1 MPDPA
6 HKDIVTLAV
15 LGTKLDYLIRTVDK
29 MVLRLEDHQRRID
42 SIENTVKILK
52 WVSGVAATTGIAL
65 LIAWVKTI
73 LSI

>member
-1 MPDPA
+1 
-6 HKDIVTLAV
+6 VTLAV

-42 SIENTVKILK
+42 NIENTVRILK
-52 WVSGVAATTGIAL
+52 WVSGAAAAAGIAL

-73 LSI
+73 LAI